1 MKLKIHISIIPHN
14 AYFNYR
20 HTTLN
25 LSNLQDI
32 FDISQKKEVSAP
44 MPETSLY
51 LKSL

>member
-32 FDISQKKEVSAP
+32 FDISQKKRGFGTYARNL
-44 MPETSLY
+44 SLP
-51 LKSL
+51 